1 MNGIE
6 NHKKTNIFF
15 IVERLYPRDSLAP
28 SVGTVGPSL
37 VQVHRMIY
45 QLTKKQ
51 DVFLDGEKVD
61 LSNITL
67 WQRLKSITGGK
78 ITTKDSQDVKF
89 AYVLDYAGSEF
100 AAVPIQ
106 GLRLEGNTN
115 YFYKKFTKEY
125 KISTPKLLHYGSDT
139 IKNITLHGR
148 SNVSFFMDN
157 GGRNAPTA
165 AAKYNKNTG
174 EISLIKSMHELS
186 KSMQDIKNSG
196 ART

>member
-6 NHKKTNIFF
+6 NHKNEYIF

-45 QLTKKQ
+45 QLTKNKT
-51 DVFLDGEKVD
+51 FLDGEKVD

-100 AAVPIQ
+100 VAVPIQ

-115 YFYKKFTKEY
+115 YFYKN
-125 KISTPKLLHYGSDT
+125 SP
-139 IKNITLHGR
+139 KNI
-148 SNVSFFMDN
+148 
-157 GGRNAPTA
+157 
-165 AAKYNKNTG
+165 KYRRLNFYT
-174 EISLIKSMHELS
+174 MV
-186 KSMQDIKNSG
+186 QT
-196 ART
+196 R

>member
-78 ITTKDSQDVKF
+78 ITTKDSQELSSLMFWIMPGVSLLLFLFK
-89 AYVLDYAGSEF
+89 VLDLKVILITS
-100 AAVPIQ
+100 
-106 GLRLEGNTN
+106 
-115 YFYKKFTKEY
+115 TKN
-125 KISTPKLLHYGSDT
+125 SP
-139 IKNITLHGR
+139 KNI
-148 SNVSFFMDN
+148 
-157 GGRNAPTA
+157 
-165 AAKYNKNTG
+165 
-174 EISLIKSMHELS
+174 KSRRLNFYTMV
-186 KSMQDIKNSG
+186 QT
-196 ART
+196 R

>member
-1 MNGIE
+1 M
-6 NHKKTNIFF
+6 
-15 IVERLYPRDSLAP
+15 
-28 SVGTVGPSL
+28 
-37 VQVHRMIY
+37 
-45 QLTKKQ
+45 
-51 DVFLDGEKVD
+51 DGEKVD

-139 IKNITLHGR
+139 IKI
-148 SNVSFFMDN
+148 
-157 GGRNAPTA
+157 
-165 AAKYNKNTG
+165 
-174 EISLIKSMHELS
+174 
-186 KSMQDIKNSG
+186 
-196 ART
+196 